1 LPTVWL
7 NSPTILVAV
16 LPMVA
21 AGARTPAGAWLRR
34 AVPSVPFEVQRRQLE
49 AELDRWRRR
58 LAT

>member
-1 LPTVWL
+1 
-7 NSPTILVAV
+7 
-16 LPMVA
+16 MVA